1 MALLLEKPVELY
13 LYQEQFD
20 ALERLSEKEGKTIAD
35 LILQGIDKL
44 IAETPIEDDPLWDIV
59 GIGRS
64 DAGDLALEHDR
75 HLAEIE
81 VADNHP

>member
-1 MALLLEKPVELY
+1 MARLVEKPVELY

-20 ALERLSEKEGKTIAD
+20 ALERLSAKEGKTIVD
-35 LILQGIDKL
+35 LILQGIDRL
-44 IAETPIEDDPLWDIV
+44 LAETPIEEDPLWDIV

-64 DAGDLALEHDR
+64 ETGDLALEHDR

-81 VADNHP
+81 MADNH